1 LYFHGNKPIN
11 PLPRTPGGSVHC
23 FVKELAMSDNTTIS
37 AEQRERVGKGSARA
51 VRRAGR
57 VPAVIYG
64 DKKEPI
70 GITLE
75 ASEITKI
82 VHQPGIFGRLLDIQ
96 VSGGKHTVLTRDIQF
111 HPVTDNVLHMDFL
124 RISGSAKVA
133 VAVAVEFINEQE
145 CPGIKVGGVLNVVR
159 YEIELL
165 CPATTIPEK
174 ITVDLEGLKIGD
186 SVHIS
191 TITLPDGVTPTITDR
206 DFTIATIAS
215 PGGGVKN
222 EGEDEEETTEGD
234 EVVADEGA
242 ESEE

>member
-1 LYFHGNKPIN
+1 
-11 PLPRTPGGSVHC
+11 
-23 FVKELAMSDNTTIS
+23 MSHDTTIS

-75 ASEITKI
+75 SREITRI
-82 VHQPGIFGRLLDIQ
+82 VHQPGIYGRLLNIE
-96 VSGGKHTVLTRDIQF
+96 VSGNKNTVLTRDIQF
-111 HPVTDNVLHMDFL
+111 HPVTDNVLHLDFL
-124 RISGSAKVA
+124 RVSGAAKVA
-133 VAVAVEFINEQE
+133 VAIAVEFINEDE

-159 YEIELL
+159 YEVELL

-174 ITVDLEGLKIGD
+174 ITVDLQGLKIGD

-191 TITLPDGVTPTITDR
+191 TIELPDGVTPTITDR

-222 EGEDEEETTEGD
+222 EDDESDGEDEGEEASAAEKVTSD
-234 EVVADEGA
+234 E
-242 ESEE
+242 

>member
-1 LYFHGNKPIN
+1 
-11 PLPRTPGGSVHC
+11 
-23 FVKELAMSDNTTIS
+23 MSDITTIGAS
-37 AEQRERVGKGSARA
+37 ERERVGKGSARA

-70 GITLE
+70 SITLE
-75 ASEITKI
+75 SREITKI
-82 VHQPGIFGRLLDIQ
+82 VHQPGIYGRLLNIK
-96 VSGGKHTVLTRDIQF
+96 VSGSKHTVLTRDIQF

-124 RISGSAKVA
+124 RVSGSAKVA
-133 VAVAVEFINEQE
+133 VAIAVEFINEDE

-159 YEIELL
+159 YEVELL

-174 ITVDLEGLKIGD
+174 ITVDLQGLKIGD
-186 SVHIS
+186 SVHIGS
-191 TITLPDGVTPTITDR
+191 IELPNGVTPTITDR

-222 EGEDEEETTEGD
+222 EDDESDEVDTGEETTATENVTSD
-234 EVVADEGA
+234 E
-242 ESEE
+242 